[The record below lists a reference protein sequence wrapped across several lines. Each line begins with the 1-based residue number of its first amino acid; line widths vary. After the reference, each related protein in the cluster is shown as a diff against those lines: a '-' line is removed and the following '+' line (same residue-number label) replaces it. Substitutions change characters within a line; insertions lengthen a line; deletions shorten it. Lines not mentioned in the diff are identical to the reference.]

1 MILEIVT
8 KKANEMREQA
18 FIVYEDVVSAT
29 AAKRGLD
36 GFAFYDRP
44 LKIDYAKTKSYAV
57 AKLDG
62 TYRMQ
67 SLDSN
72 KKASSGSNKVMKR
85 EPAGEDEDGRP
96 SKMVRREP
104 SESEDD
110 DEDDE

>member
-1 MILEIVT
+1 
-8 KKANEMREQA
+8 MRIYQ
-18 FIVYEDVVSAT
+18 
-29 AAKRGLD
+29 
-36 GFAFYDRP
+36 
-44 LKIDYAKTKSYAV
+44 KIDYAKTKSYAV

-62 TYRMQ
+62 TYRMR
-67 SLDSN
+67 SLDAN
-72 KKASSGSNKVMKR
+72 KKEPSGANKVMKR